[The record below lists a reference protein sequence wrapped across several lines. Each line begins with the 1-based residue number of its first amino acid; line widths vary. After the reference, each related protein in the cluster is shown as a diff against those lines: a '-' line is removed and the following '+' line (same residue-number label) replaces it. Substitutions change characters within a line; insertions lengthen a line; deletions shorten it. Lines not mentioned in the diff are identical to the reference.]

1 MHTGEVSHAI
11 GHLQGSVSALERT
24 MAREIAALRR
34 EVMGHVMLLH
44 RKQSNGGHKGIP
56 WAQIAAM
63 AGTALVSLLGLLKP
77 ELAAAIMRAIA
88 H

>member
-1 MHTGEVSHAI
+1 MHNGEVTRAI
-11 GHLQGSVSALERT
+11 GHLQGTVSTLERT
-24 MAREIAALRR
+24 MAREMAALRR

-44 RKQSNGGHKGIP
+44 RQKATGGHKAIP

-63 AGTALVSLLGLLKP
+63 AGTALVSMVGLLKP
-77 ELAAAIMRAIA
+77 ELAAALMRAIA